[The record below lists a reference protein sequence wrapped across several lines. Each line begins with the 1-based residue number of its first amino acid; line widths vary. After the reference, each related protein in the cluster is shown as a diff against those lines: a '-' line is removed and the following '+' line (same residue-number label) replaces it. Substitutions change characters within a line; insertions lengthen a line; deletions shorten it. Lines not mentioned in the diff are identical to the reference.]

1 MHPGAQ
7 DRFRHDFQVF
17 KWLCRVALPGWK
29 PVLQELERQI
39 MTEFDYSNEALSLED
54 VRKNMAK
61 TQYAKKICIPQPL
74 LSLCSTHLLVMEL
87 LEGKKLS
94 DAIEDRLTSALGGDR
109 ELVHDFLQRKR
120 EALMLEADM
129 QEPRSEKVGHLLESI
144 VETENRSSFSKLIRK
159 TTLAIQLYS
168 LYRKTRHYVDVL
180 IDVHGHQIFLDGCF
194 NGDPH
199 PVST

>member
-1 MHPGAQ
+1 MGKYEDERVVAIKVMHPGAQ

-54 VRKNMAK
+54 VRSNMAK
-61 TQYAKKICIPQPL
+61 TQYANKICIPQPL

-94 DAIEDRLTSALGGDR
+94 DAIEDRLTAALGGDR
-109 ELVHDFLQRKR
+109 KLVHDFMQRKQ

-129 QEPRSEKVGHLLESI
+129 QEPRSETVAHLLESI

-159 TTLAIQLYS
+159 TTLAIATL
-168 LYRKTRHYVDVL
+168 
-180 IDVHGHQIFLDGCF
+180 FLVQE
-194 NGDPH
+194 N
-199 PVST
+199 TTLR